1 MKKLKHNLC
10 SKNIFSESEPNRHQT
25 QRTEENTQQ
34 NEASQL
40 RENYIY
46 VQFIQIIYIFVSIL
60 GSKVM

>member
-40 RENYIY
+40 RENFMYNLY
-46 VQFIQIIYIFVSIL
+46 KLFI
-60 GSKVM
+60 